1 MPIKEELKKLNR
13 IDIWSLMLFVLFNF
27 QKIPEY
33 SSISELAYILD
44 EKNMLRLCEYFGG
57 QTIKIPTIDELEI
70 TLYAMLMYQYI
81 DIEKMTENDAVT
93 LMNVDKDIIKS
104 IKTTYKTIKTVL
116 SKYNLTS
123 REHL

>member
-1 MPIKEELKKLNR
+1 MAIKEELKKLNK

-57 QTIKIPTIDELEI
+57 QTIKIPTIDELET

-81 DIEKMTENDAVT
+81 DVEKMSEADAVT
-93 LMNVDKDIIKS
+93 LMNIDPDIIKS
-104 IKTTYKTIKTVL
+104 IKSIYKNIKTVL
-116 SKYNLTS
+116 NRYSVTS

>member
-1 MPIKEELKKLNR
+1 MAIKEELKKLNK

-44 EKNMLRLCEYFGG
+44 EKNMLKLCEYFGG
-57 QTIKIPTIDELEI
+57 QTIKIPTIDELET

-81 DIEKMTENDAVT
+81 DVEKMSEEDAVT

-104 IKTTYKTIKTVL
+104 IKSTYKTIKTVL
-116 SKYNLTS
+116 SKYNIAS

>member
-1 MPIKEELKKLNR
+1 MAIKEELKKLNK

-57 QTIKIPTIDELEI
+57 QTIKIPTIDELET

-81 DIEKMTENDAVT
+81 DVEKMSEADALT
-93 LMNVDKDIIKS
+93 LMNIDPDIIKS
-104 IKTTYKTIKTVL
+104 IKSIYKNIKTVL
-116 SKYNLTS
+116 NRYSVTS